1 MVASKRI
8 PLSLIRQVA
17 FTLGGGFLFLVASVL
32 VLLIASGLYYA
43 GRVLPGVSMIGIPL
57 GGMTVEQAAAQITTN
72 IRYPD
77 AGNLLLVDG
86 EKGWALKP
94 VQLGFY
100 LDPISSAEAAFN
112 TGRKGNLFN
121 LLQRRFNLTHQDLP
135 TQPALIFDQQAAINT
150 LNALAAEIN
159 QPIREASISLN
170 GTEVVVQNG
179 QSGRVLDVQA
189 SLAAIT
195 DQVLLMTDGVVPLV
209 IRQADPLILN
219 ADAQAEL
226 ARAVLS
232 QPLTLILPAGPDGQ
246 TTSLEIPAASLAPLL
261 NFERVNNGSS
271 AQFQIA
277 LNQPLMAAYLA
288 SKAKDLELKP
298 ENARFIF
305 NDNTGQLDLDV
316 PAVIGRTLDAPA
328 SAAAIN
334 AALQRGEHS
343 APLVFTFTNP
353 QVTDQMT
360 GAELGIKELVYEYY
374 SYFRGSDADRIQNIR
389 TASARF
395 KGLLVAPGETLSM
408 SDVLGDITLDNGYAE
423 ALIILGDETIKG
435 VGGGV
440 CQVSTTLF
448 RTAFYAGYPIIER
461 HPHAYRVRYYEQT
474 ASGHD
479 SALAGLDATVFVPLV
494 DFKFKNDTPYWLLME
509 TYIINNNSLQW
520 KFYST
525 RDGRVVEYSTSGI
538 NNVVESPD
546 PVYRENPEFEQG
558 KIKQVDWK
566 VEGADVTV
574 YRTVT
579 LNGSVLYQ
587 DRFFTR
593 YEPWGDVFEYGPG
606 TEIPTVTPS
615 P

>member
-8 PLSLIRQVA
+8 PLSPLRQVA
-17 FTLGGGFLFLVASVL
+17 FTLGGGVLILIALIL
-32 VLLIASGLYYA
+32 VLLIASSIYYA
-43 GRVLPGVSMIGIPL
+43 GRVLPGVSMNGISL
-57 GGMTVEQAAAQITTN
+57 GGMTVEQATAQIATTV
-72 IRYPD
+72 RYTD
-77 AGNLLLVDG
+77 SGNLLLVDG
-86 EKGWALKP
+86 EKAWALKP

-100 LDPISSAEAAFN
+100 LDPLSSAHSAFN
-112 TGRKGNLFN
+112 AGRKGNLFN
-121 LLQRRFNLTHQDLP
+121 LLQRRFNLTQQVLP
-135 TQPALIFDQQAAINT
+135 AQPAFIFDQQSAVNY
-150 LNALAAEIN
+150 LNALAAEID
-159 QPIREASISLN
+159 QPIREASITLN

-189 SLAAIT
+189 SLTAIT
-195 DQVLLMTDGVVPLV
+195 DQVLLMKDGVVPLV

-232 QPLTLILPAGPDGQ
+232 QPLMLVLPAGPDGQ
-246 TTSLEIPAASLAPLL
+246 PTSLEIPASSLAPLL
-261 NFERVNNGSS
+261 SFEKVNNGSS

-277 LNQPLMAAYLA
+277 LNQPLMAAYLT
-288 SKAKDLELKP
+288 SMVKDLELKP

-305 NDNTGQLDLDV
+305 NDDTGQLEV
-316 PAVIGRTLDAPA
+316 YKSAVIGRTLDAQA
-328 SAAAIN
+328 SAAAIH
-334 AALQRGEHS
+334 AALQQGEHS
-343 APLVFTFTNP
+343 APLSFNFTNP

-360 GAELGIKELVYEYY
+360 GADLGIKELVYEYF

-389 TASARF
+389 TASERF

-525 RDGRVVEYSTSGI
+525 RDGRVVDYSSSGI
-538 NNVVESPD
+538 NNVIESPD

-574 YRTVT
+574 NRTVT

>member
-1 MVASKRI
+1 MVPSKNVALS
-8 PLSLIRQVA
+8 PLLQTAYALAGGILLILA
-17 FTLGGGFLFLVASVL
+17 TSL
-32 VLLIASGLYYA
+32 VLLVGSSLYYA
-43 GRVLPGVSMIGIPL
+43 GRVLPGVSMNGIPL
-57 GGMTVEQAAAQITTN
+57 GGFSKPQAAAQIATN
-72 IRYPD
+72 IHYLD
-77 AGNLLLVDG
+77 SGNLLLVDG
-86 EKGWALKP
+86 DQAWALTP
-94 VQLGFY
+94 VQLGYY
-100 LDPISSAEAAFN
+100 LDPLSSAEAAFDA
-112 TGRKGNLFN
+112 GRKGNLFD
-121 LLQRRFNLTHQDLP
+121 LLRRRFNLTRQNIP
-135 TQPALIFDQQAAINT
+135 AQPAIIFDQQTAVAYLNT
-150 LNALAAEIN
+150 LAGQID

-179 QSGRVLDVQA
+179 QSGRVLDIQA
-189 SLAAIT
+189 TIDAIT
-195 DQVLLMTDGVVPLV
+195 NQVLLMSDGVVPLV
-209 IRQADPLILN
+209 IHQADPLILN
-219 ADAQAEL
+219 ADAQADL

-232 QPLTLILPAGPDGQ
+232 QPLTLVLPAGPEGQ
-246 TTSLEIPAASLAPLL
+246 PTSLEIPASSLAPLL
-261 NFERVNNGSS
+261 SFEKISNGGS

-277 LNQPLMAAYLA
+277 LNQPLMTAYLTSLA
-288 SKAKDLELKP
+288 DEVDFEP

-305 NDNTGQLDLDV
+305 NDDTGQLDLYK
-316 PAVIGRTLDAPA
+316 PAVIGRALNAQA
-328 SAAAIN
+328 STAAIA

-343 APLVFTFTNP
+343 APLSFNFNNP

-389 TASARF
+389 TAAERF

-408 SDVLGDITLDNGYAE
+408 SDVLGDISLDNGYAE

-525 RDGRVVEYSTSGI
+525 RDGRVVESSTSGI
-538 NNVVESPD
+538 SNVVESPD
-546 PVYRENPEFEQG
+546 PVYRENPEFEEG

-606 TEIPTVTPS
+606 TEIPTPTPS